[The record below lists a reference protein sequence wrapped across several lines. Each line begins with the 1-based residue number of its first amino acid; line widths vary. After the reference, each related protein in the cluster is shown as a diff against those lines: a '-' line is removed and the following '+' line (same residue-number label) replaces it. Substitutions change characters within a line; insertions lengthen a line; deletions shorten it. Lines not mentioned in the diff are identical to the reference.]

1 VDARNVSG
9 MPANLGLNQ
18 HVEVKGQL
26 SNGVLIAREIE
37 REEGKDRDGSG
48 FEVEGRIT
56 AIDTAAATLV
66 LRGLVIRYANA
77 RFEDGT
83 RDQLRVGV
91 KIDVKG
97 RLASDGTSLD
107 AVEIEFED

>member
-1 VDARNVSG
+1 MSETGIGARV
-9 MPANLGLNQ
+9 Q
-18 HVEVKGQL
+18 RVEDRRFITGKGRYTDDINRPRQTYAYFL
-26 SNGVLIAREIE
+26 RSPHAHA
-37 REEGKDRDGSG
+37 
-48 FEVEGRIT
+48 RIT